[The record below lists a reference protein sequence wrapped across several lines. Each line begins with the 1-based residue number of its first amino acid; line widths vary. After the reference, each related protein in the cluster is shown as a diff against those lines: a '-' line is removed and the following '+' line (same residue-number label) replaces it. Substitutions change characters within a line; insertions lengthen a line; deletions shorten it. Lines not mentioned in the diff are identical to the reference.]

1 MQAFNRFTEVLI
13 PNESNPYTLFLEDF
27 RNLQASLNGV
37 MLAMDRPRQLIGEMS
52 VLQKQVDKHIL
63 SLRRSDRWPLGL
75 LDDTRAK
82 IHQEAAENVAKSKEE
97 YLTLSSELRYTQTVA
112 AAELSSF
119 HELHEKTAKR
129 AVRDFARRMVVGERA
144 KLESMKRAIRGISK
158 VGYEKP
164 PKPMGR

>member
-1 MQAFNRFTEVLI
+1 MA
-13 PNESNPYTLFLEDF
+13 
-27 RNLQASLNGV
+27 
-37 MLAMDRPRQLIGEMS
+37 AMDRPRQLINQMS

-97 YLTLSSELRYTQTVA
+97 YMQLSSELRCTQTVA

-119 HELHEKTAKR
+119 HDLHEKMAKR
-129 AVRDFARRMVVGERA
+129 AIRDFAKRCVVGERA

-158 VGYEKP
+158 MGFEKP
-164 PKPMGR
+164 PKPMTAPTEN